1 MPKSKET
8 SLIRAKIDF
17 TGEVDG
23 GWRLDIRKKNA
34 IPPIEVKKWIE
45 PYLRAAREEAEEL
58 YDISRSVSG
67 KTSGIWLKQR
77 GKAESLD
84 FSQPFLIIFM
94 ELCSKGVSKEVTE
107 GFLDLIARC
116 SPSNLKR
123 ARKELSENELL
134 ALHSAVGEIKKEERF
149 QEEAVNILKLPPFNL
164 YPYEVKQILKEIE
177 K

>member
-1 MPKSKET
+1 
-8 SLIRAKIDF
+8 
-17 TGEVDG
+17 
-23 GWRLDIRKKNA
+23 
-34 IPPIEVKKWIE
+34 
-45 PYLRAAREEAEEL
+45 
-58 YDISRSVSG
+58 
-67 KTSGIWLKQR
+67 
-77 GKAESLD
+77 
-84 FSQPFLIIFM
+84 M